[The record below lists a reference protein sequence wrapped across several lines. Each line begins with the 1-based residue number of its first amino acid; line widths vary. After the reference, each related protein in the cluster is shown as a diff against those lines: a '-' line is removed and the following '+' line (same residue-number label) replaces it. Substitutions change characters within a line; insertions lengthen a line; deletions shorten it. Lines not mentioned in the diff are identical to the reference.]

1 MKIAFF
7 SSEVYPFVK
16 TGGLAEVSNALPKA
30 LSERGNEVRIFTP
43 KYKVGNYE
51 NVELMNCSAPE
62 KLTVSLGA
70 DFEEA
75 RFYKTFL
82 PHSSVEV
89 ILVENEK
96 FFGRESVYTE
106 DADEGERF
114 VFFSKASLEFI
125 SRSDWKPSLLHVND
139 WQTALIPYYAKNKYE
154 KLGNVPSLLTL
165 HNVGYQGIFGK
176 ELLEK
181 ASIEGKYFFPMGPAE
196 YYGKV
201 NFLKMGIFFAD
212 KLNTVSPTY
221 AKEILQ
227 PEYGAGMEGVLRE
240 REKDLSGILN
250 GVDYSEWN
258 PATDKFIYKNYDENS
273 LENKIVNKEYLL
285 KEFKLNAEEDVPLI
299 GMVSRLVHQKGF
311 DLFTEALPR
320 LMSLNAHWILLGSG
334 WKEFEEKILSFSQK
348 YSDKFKVVIGYD
360 NKLAHRIEAAAD
372 IFLMPSR
379 YEPCGLNQIY
389 SLKYGTLP
397 LVRRTGG
404 LADTVKDFRL
414 ENPYLLKI
422 ANGFTFDEY
431 SVNALYRAVERAL
444 KIYEEKDIWKR
455 LQLNGMAEDFSWATA
470 AGKYEKLYR
479 EMISG

>member
-1 MKIAFF
+1 
-7 SSEVYPFVK
+7 
-16 TGGLAEVSNALPKA
+16 
-30 LSERGNEVRIFTP
+30 
-43 KYKVGNYE
+43 
-51 NVELMNCSAPE
+51 
-62 KLTVSLGA
+62 
-70 DFEEA
+70 
-75 RFYKTFL
+75 
-82 PHSSVEV
+82 
-89 ILVENEK
+89 
-96 FFGRESVYTE
+96 
-106 DADEGERF
+106 
-114 VFFSKASLEFI
+114 
-125 SRSDWKPSLLHVND
+125 
-139 WQTALIPYYAKNKYE
+139 
-154 KLGNVPSLLTL
+154 LLTL
-165 HNVGYQGIFGK
+165 HNVGYQGILGK